1 MSLLQENIVYILLLP
16 VVLQIALPLAMLI
29 LYVVISPIYSLFKSK
44 QPLERTS
51 RRLSENWSFGQNREV
66 PTK

>member
-44 QPLERTS
+44 QPLERTANEEFIS
-51 RRLSENWSFGQNREV
+51 TERMLRSS
-66 PTK
+66 